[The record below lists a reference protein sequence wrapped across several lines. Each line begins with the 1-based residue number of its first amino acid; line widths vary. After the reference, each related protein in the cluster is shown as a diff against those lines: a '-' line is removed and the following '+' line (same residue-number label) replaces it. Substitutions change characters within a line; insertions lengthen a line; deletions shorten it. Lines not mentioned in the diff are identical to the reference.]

1 MFSNNKVSTSELLW
15 QGLIFWAIVYTAAEA
30 PYSIVYHSKI
40 HLWQVIID
48 AVIAAIF
55 LVDFRTHYLRLKSI
69 TEKEKKKGIVEKHN
83 FEKLTLVVDLIACV
97 PFDLIAYM
105 FDSLNVQQVLS
116 LIRLLRLVR
125 VMKILDMFGDLVF
138 VPRFIKMQMIVVWSL
153 MAIHWVTLGWIYIYP
168 SAAGED
174 VVEYYIKSFYWAVT
188 TLTTIGYGDITPNNT
203 VGRIYTMIIQ
213 IAGVGVYGIVIGNV
227 SRIFAENARIKEQT
241 RDKISQLNLF
251 MKHYQIPGKLQ
262 DAVYGYYNH
271 IFAKRLSDND
281 QQIISEL
288 PNALQRELQM
298 YMNIKLIRNLT
309 IFKHCSFNCLR
320 EVAISLEEKFY
331 SPGQSIITIGDHGEE
346 MFIIGHGTVEVTLAD
361 GKVVANL
368 MEGNFFGEIALLQ
381 ETTRTAN
388 VRATSYCNLF
398 LLKKSDFLRIIKDF
412 PELLDSMKSQR
423 G

>member
-1 MFSNNKVSTSELLW
+1 MW
-15 QGLIFWAIVYTAAEA
+15 QGLVFWAIVYTAAEA
-30 PYSIVYHSKI
+30 PYTMVYHTKI
-40 HLWQVIID
+40 HLWQVVID
-48 AVIAAIF
+48 VCIAAIF
-55 LVDFRTHYLRLKSI
+55 LVDFRTHYKRLKSI
-69 TEKEKKKGIVEKHN
+69 IQKEKKKGIVEKHN
-83 FEKLTLVVDLIACV
+83 FEKITLVVDLIACI
-97 PFDLIAYM
+97 PFDLIAFM
-105 FDSLNVQQVLS
+105 FDSPNVQQVLS

-153 MAIHWVTLGWIYIYP
+153 MAIHWVTLGWIFIYP
-168 SAAGED
+168 SAPGED

-251 MKHYQIPGKLQ
+251 MKHYQIPGRLQ
-262 DAVYGYYNH
+262 DAVFGYYNH

-288 PNALQRELQM
+288 PHALQKELQM
-298 YMNIKLIRNLT
+298 YMNVKLIRNLT

-320 EVAISLEEKFY
+320 EVALSLEEKFY
-331 SPGQSIITIGDHGEE
+331 APGQAIINIGDHGEE
-346 MFIIGHGTVEVTLAD
+346 MFIIGHGSVEVTLAD
-361 GKVVANL
+361 GKVVATL
-368 MEGNFFGEIALLQ
+368 SEGNFFGEIALLQ
-381 ETTRTAN
+381 ETTRNAN
-388 VRATSYCNLF
+388 VRSTAYCDLF
-398 LLKKSDFLRIIKDF
+398 LLKKIRFS
-412 PELLDSMKSQR
+412 SNY
-423 G
+423 